1 MALCKAD
8 KNGHNILGIYWRRNH
23 LQFVFAAFIIS
34 KKKMRGGDRYD
45 VRCKSKNESVWD
57 SCFLF

>member
-1 MALCKAD
+1 M
-8 KNGHNILGIYWRRNH
+8 
-23 LQFVFAAFIIS
+23 QFVFAAFIIS
-34 KKKMRGGDRYD
+34 KKKLRGGDHHD